1 MIGCSIMILLVV
13 SAIFAPLLS
22 PHSPFELH
30 LDEGLSAPSLSH
42 ILGQD
47 KLGRDVLSRVLYGGR
62 ISLGIGVAVTIMVVS
77 IGMLIGSIAGFFG
90 GSIDS
95 ILMRLVDIVLS
106 FPGILLA
113 IVMAAILGPSV
124 LNIIVALSIL
134 GWGGFARLMRGQILV
149 ARSEEYVLAAIAMGL
164 PPWRVILRH
173 LLPNVIAPVIV
184 EAAFTMGHA
193 IVAEASLSF
202 LGLGIQPPMPS
213 WGGMLSDSKSFLL
226 LAPHLVT
233 VPGLIIMAVVVAF
246 NLLGDS
252 LRDFLEAPR
261 QNNRHSSAAN
271 PSRLASLL
279 VAYIPKGMRAPHA

>member
-1 MIGCSIMILLVV
+1 MKKTGVRIGCSILTLLML
-13 SAIFAPLLS
+13 SAIFAPFLA
-22 PHSPFELH
+22 PYSPFELR
-30 LDEGLSAPSLSH
+30 LEQGLSAPSSSH

-47 KLGRDVLSRVLYGGR
+47 KLGRDVLSRLLYGGR
-62 ISLGIGVAVTIMVVS
+62 VSLGVGLAVTTISVFMG
-77 IGMLIGSIAGFFG
+77 IFIGSIAGFFG
-90 GSIDS
+90 GRIDS

-124 LNIIVALSIL
+124 LNIIVALSIS
-134 GWGGFARLMRGQILV
+134 GWGGYARLIRGQILFVRCEDYV
-149 ARSEEYVLAAIAMGL
+149 AAAIAIGL

-173 LLPNVIAPVIV
+173 LLPNVLAPVIV
-184 EAAFTMGHA
+184 EAAFGMGHA
-193 IVAEASLSF
+193 IMAEASLSF

-233 VPGLIIMAVVVAF
+233 VPGLVIMAVVLAC

-252 LRDFLEAPR
+252 LRD
-261 QNNRHSSAAN
+261 
-271 PSRLASLL
+271 SLS
-279 VAYIPKGMRAPHA
+279 VRGQVM